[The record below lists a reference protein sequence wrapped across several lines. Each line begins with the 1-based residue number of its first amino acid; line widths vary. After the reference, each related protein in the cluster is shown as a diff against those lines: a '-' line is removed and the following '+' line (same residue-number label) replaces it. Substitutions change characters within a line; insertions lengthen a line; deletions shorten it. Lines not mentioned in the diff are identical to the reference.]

1 MGCRPSVGPR
11 KEDRIVAKSV
21 CRPRK
26 SAPKKA
32 ASTKKRAVRTP
43 AKSAKK
49 ANGSARVTVAN
60 GEERRINGAGETVSQ
75 DYAPQPTEL
84 PRDWEAIRHVF
95 ETGAFPYKKKIKR
108 ADYEKRKAA
117 LQVEL
122 LKAQKWVEE
131 TCQKIC
137 HSV

>member
-1 MGCRPSVGPR
+1 
-11 KEDRIVAKSV
+11 
-21 CRPRK
+21 
-26 SAPKKA
+26 
-32 ASTKKRAVRTP
+32 
-43 AKSAKK
+43 
-49 ANGSARVTVAN
+49 VTVAN

-84 PRDWEAIRHVF
+84 PRAWEAIRHAF

-131 TCQKIC
+131 TGQKVVVLFEGRDAAGKGGTIK
-137 HSV
+137 HFMEHLNPRAARVVALSKPGERQRSQWFF